1 MLFSKRFN
9 TSPPLNEDFF
19 EKLFKKLSSLKII
32 DSIKVIIEELEES
45 NNIMKVINQ
54 FTDDKIEMVKPV
66 VT

>member
-32 DSIKVIIEELEES
+32 GSIKVIIEELEKS